1 MAMKLPPRGTVFVD
15 VGIDKFSEMSS
26 ISTTTAPEF
35 IRVKRRRDEDS
46 VQALCMCRYSSAITK
61 MCLTN

>member
-1 MAMKLPPRGTVFVD
+1 
-15 VGIDKFSEMSS
+15 MST

-46 VQALCMCRYSSAITK
+46 VQALCMCCYSTDITK
-61 MCLTN
+61 MRLTN